1 MSTRFYKI
9 FFLITAF
16 VFAGGWALAQK
27 QIIVSQD
34 GHANFKSIQEAIN
47 SLPADANEQRIILIK
62 KGVYNE
68 KIFIDKNFI
77 TLKGEDEKNTIIS
90 ISLAREEWR
99 CNHADDYGTA
109 TINLKGND
117 IVLEN
122 LTVINSYGNDYA
134 KDKTITCANDSAKIK
149 TISPK
154 GHQMALR
161 SFETTRLIVIN
172 CIFRAYGGDTV
183 SPWNTTDGM
192 FYFKDCVM
200 EGGVDFYCPRGWAL
214 AEGCTFICHSKEA
227 AIWHDGSLHE
237 SSKSVFLNCRFIGD
251 AGYKLGRYHRDA
263 QFYLLTCSFDKNM
276 ADADIYQRVAN
287 PPNKIQWGKRV
298 YYFNCKKDDG
308 NYVWLKNNLPP
319 GFSINDYSTAWVYDY
334 KWNPSVTIAKSEIK
348 KQEKNGATSNSPV
361 SDTQKNS
368 STDPIAENMLL
379 YQRSNG
385 GWPKHFQGDK
395 KVDYNRVLTDAEKVE
410 LISGYAE
417 GKDATIDNGATTKEI
432 RYLAKAYT
440 ATKNE
445 NYLRAANRGVEY
457 LLKAQY
463 ANGGWP
469 QFYPD
474 FSSYRSQVT
483 YNDNAM
489 INALE
494 VLYDVVHK
502 KNGLD
507 VINGINVNRCIDAI
521 DRGIQCILKT
531 QLKQNG
537 KLTAW
542 CAQYNAKTLQP
553 EMARKFELV
562 SLSGMETVGIVKFL
576 MKIDKPSP
584 AIIKSITAAMEWF
597 EKVKITGYKF
607 VEVAAPNEKSGKDNV
622 LVPDSNS
629 VIWARFYDIDTNE
642 PFFTGRDSER
652 HKTIAEVENERRIG
666 YAWYGTWPAKLIEKD
681 YPRWKLKWGIN

>member
-1 MSTRFYKI
+1 MMKQFKKI
-9 FFLITAF
+9 SFLIV
-16 VFAGGWALAQK
+16 VFAFACSLAWAQK
-27 QIIVSQD
+27 QIVVSQD
-34 GHANFKSIQEAIN
+34 GKANFTSIQAAIN
-47 SLPADANEQRIILIK
+47 SLPADAKEQRIIFIK

-77 TLKGEDEKNTIIS
+77 TLIGEDEKNTIIS
-90 ISLAREEWR
+90 ISLSREEWR
-99 CNHADDYGTA
+99 CNNADDYGTA

-117 IVLEN
+117 ILMEN
-122 LTVINSYGNDYA
+122 LTIINSYGNDNV
-134 KDKTITCANDSAKIK
+134 KDKTIPCANDSAKIK
-149 TISPK
+149 NISPK
-154 GHQMALR
+154 SHQMALR
-161 SFETTRLIVIN
+161 SFETTRLMVIN

-237 SSKSVFLNCRFIGD
+237 SSKSVLLNCRFIGD

-263 QFYLLTCSFDKNM
+263 QFYLLNCRFDKNM

-298 YYFNCKKDDG
+298 YYYNCKKDDG

-319 GFSINDYSTAWVYDY
+319 GFSMNDYSTAWVYDY
-334 KWNPSVTIAKSEIK
+334 KWNPSVSITKIENE
-348 KQEKNGATSNSPV
+348 KQEKNGAAFDSSV
-361 SDTQKNS
+361 SDTQKNNT
-368 STDPIAENMLL
+368 TDPIAENMLL

-410 LISGYAE
+410 LISGFAE

-445 NYLRAANRGVEY
+445 NYLKAANRGVEY

-507 VINGINVNRCIDAI
+507 VIDGINVNRCIDAI
-521 DRGIQCILKT
+521 ERGVQCILKT

-607 VEVAAPNEKSGKDNV
+607 VEIAAPNEKSGRDNV

-629 VIWARFYDIDTNE
+629 VIWARFYDINTNE